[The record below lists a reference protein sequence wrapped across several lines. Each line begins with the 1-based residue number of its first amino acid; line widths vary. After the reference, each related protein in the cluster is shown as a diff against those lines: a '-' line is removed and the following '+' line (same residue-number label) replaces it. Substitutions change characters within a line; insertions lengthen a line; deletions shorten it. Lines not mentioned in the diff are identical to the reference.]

1 MLLLAVLFINT
12 INFIIVINCSDV
24 IDICIIIFSASLIKE
39 KAAFFLGITKQIMQ
53 RTTEF
58 SELDM
63 NRNSTEAHSRRLGK
77 RWWRG
82 QQSAHDDAVD
92 NIDIIFVIDV
102 IDAIDIV

>member
-1 MLLLAVLFINT
+1 MVLFINT

-39 KAAFFLGITKQIMQ
+39 KAAFFFRDYEANHAENNGIL
-53 RTTEF
+53 RTGYEQ
-58 SELDM
+58 EL
-63 NRNSTEAHSRRLGK
+63 NRSALETSGEEVMEG
-77 RWWRG
+77 
-82 QQSAHDDAVD
+82 SAHDDAVD